1 MINKSLEKLQKAGCV
16 EYNKEDQ
23 SLMPTTLG
31 YLASF
36 YYLSHETI

>member
-1 MINKSLEKLQKAGCV
+1 MKSIDKLVKAGCV
-16 EYNKEDQ
+16 EYDKADH

-31 YLASF
+31 HLASF